1 MESCKWF
8 ELKIRN
14 MSNRELLYMRR
25 ALLRGG
31 GDEGTRA
38 FGSGWRVEGGGTST
52 GWHGGIRTSRP
63 R

>member
-38 FGSGWRVEGGGTST
+38 FGSGWREEGRALGGTV
-52 GWHGGIRTSRP
+52 G
-63 R
+63 